1 VEDPSVTATIA
12 VPSLASPLRRRTDW
26 QGVLD
31 AIELFILER
40 RADKKQPST
49 IRYYRQQL
57 GLFATWL
64 VQQDV
69 PGDGP
74 EDVTKGLILAYRLHL
89 QERGHTRLVGQP
101 LQHTTLVASQRAL
114 RTFFAWAEEEGYV
127 IDGRILKLRK
137 TRVPQKDATVYT
149 LAQLD
154 AILAACASP
163 TEELAIRLLI
173 GTGVRISEAVGVCL
187 RGPDGLPDLE
197 TDNLGGGC
205 ATLRVR
211 WDAGAK
217 GLKTRRTPVAVPLM
231 KAIRRYE
238 LRERPHVAAPQLLIT
253 RRGLPYKTWG
263 LDSVMDR
270 LQERVGFHVH
280 AHAFRHTWASV
291 MVQSGWSLEH
301 VRAFIG
307 HTDYTTLHRYV
318 RLATERD
325 LGDLDRWAQFIPQP
339 ARARFGP
346 TPTWQDWTAGV
357 SLQR

>member
-1 VEDPSVTATIA
+1 MTAIQ
-12 VPSLASPLRRRTDW
+12 LAPLPAPPLPGRTDC
-26 QGVLD
+26 QGVRD
-31 AIELFILER
+31 TVELFILER

-57 GLFATWL
+57 GLFCAWL
-64 VQQDV
+64 TQQDV
-69 PGDGP
+69 SGDGP

-114 RTFFAWAEEEGYV
+114 RTFFAWAEEEGYA
-127 IDGRILKLRK
+127 IDGRILKQRK

-149 LAQLD
+149 LAQLGE
-154 AILAACASP
+154 IIAACASP
-163 TEELAIRLLI
+163 TEELAVRLLV
-173 GTGVRISEAVGVCL
+173 GTGVRLSEAVGVCL

-197 TDNLGGGC
+197 TDNLGRGC

-238 LRERPHVAAPQLLIT
+238 LRDRPRVTAPQLLIT
-253 RRGLPYKTWG
+253 RRGEPYKTWG

-270 LQERVGFHVH
+270 LQERVGSHVH

-301 VRAFIG
+301 VRSFIG

-325 LGDLDRWAQFIPQP
+325 LGDLDRWATLIPPPIHVRSRAAP
-339 ARARFGP
+339 AWP
-346 TPTWQDWTAGV
+346 DWPMAL

>member
-1 VEDPSVTATIA
+1 MTAIQ
-12 VPSLASPLRRRTDW
+12 LAPPPAPPLPGRTDW
-26 QGVLD
+26 QGVCD

-57 GLFATWL
+57 GLFRAWL
-64 VQQDV
+64 TQQDV

-74 EDVTKGLILAYRLHL
+74 EDVTKALILAYRLHL

-101 LQHTTLVASQRAL
+101 LQHTTLVASQRAV

-149 LAQLD
+149 LAQMD

-163 TEELAIRLLI
+163 TEELAIRFV
-173 GTGVRISEAVGVCL
+173 GWNGVRLSEAVGVCL

-197 TDNLGGGC
+197 TDNLGRGC

-217 GLKTRRTPVAVPLM
+217 GLKDAADTGRGPADEGDPPLRAARAAARDGSAAAHHPSRRAVQDVGAGQRHGPPPGARRLPRPRPCVPAYVGVRHGPVRLVLGARAVVH
-231 KAIRRYE
+231 
-238 LRERPHVAAPQLLIT
+238 RPHRLHDAPPL
-253 RRGLPYKTWG
+253 RP
-263 LDSVMDR
+263 
-270 LQERVGFHVH
+270 
-280 AHAFRHTWASV
+280 A
-291 MVQSGWSLEH
+291 
-301 VRAFIG
+301 
-307 HTDYTTLHRYV
+307 
-318 RLATERD
+318 
-325 LGDLDRWAQFIPQP
+325 GDGA
-339 ARARFGP
+339 GP
-346 TPTWQDWTAGV
+346 
-357 SLQR
+357 R

>member
-1 VEDPSVTATIA
+1 VTAIQLAPLPAPPLPGRTGWEGVRDA
-12 VPSLASPLRRRTDW
+12 VD
-26 QGVLD
+26 
-31 AIELFILER
+31 LFILER

-57 GLFATWL
+57 GLFCAWL
-64 VQQDV
+64 THQDV

-74 EDVTKGLILAYRLHL
+74 QDVSKALILAYRLHL
-89 QERGHTRLVGQP
+89 QERGHTRLAGQP

-114 RTFFAWAEEEGYV
+114 RTFFAWADEEGYV

-149 LAQLD
+149 LTQMD

-163 TEELAIRLLI
+163 TEELAIRLLV
-173 GTGVRISEAVGVCL
+173 GTGVRLSEAVGVCL

-197 TDNLGGGC
+197 TDNLGRGC

-238 LRERPHVAAPQLLIT
+238 LRERPHVTAPQLLIT
-253 RRGLPYKTWG
+253 RRCEPYKTWG

-301 VRAFIG
+301 VRSFIG

-325 LGDLDRWAQFIPQP
+325 LGDLDRWSQLIPPP
-339 ARARFGP
+339 AHARPRAA
-346 TPTWQDWTAGV
+346 PTWQDWPMAF

>member
-1 VEDPSVTATIA
+1 V
-12 VPSLASPLRRRTDW
+12 R
-26 QGVLD
+26 D

-57 GLFATWL
+57 GLFFAWL
-64 VQQDV
+64 TQQDV
-69 PGDGP
+69 TGDGP
-74 EDVTKGLILAYRLHL
+74 EDVSKALILAYRLHL
-89 QERGHTRLVGQP
+89 QERGHTRLIGQP

-149 LAQLD
+149 LSQMD
-154 AILAACASP
+154 AILTACASP
-163 TEELAIRLLI
+163 TEELAIRLLV
-173 GTGVRISEAVGVCL
+173 GTGVRLSEAVGVCL

-197 TDNLGGGC
+197 TDNLGRGC

-238 LRERPHVAAPQLLIT
+238 LRDRPRVTSPQLLIT
-253 RRGLPYKTWG
+253 RRGEAYKTWG

-301 VRAFIG
+301 VRSFIG

-325 LGDLDRWAQFIPQP
+325 LGDLDHWAQLIPPP
-339 ARARFGP
+339 AHARSRDP
-346 TPTWQDWTAGV
+346 AWQDWPMAF

>member
-1 VEDPSVTATIA
+1 VTAVDIA
-12 VPSLASPLRRRTDW
+12 PFAASPLPHCTDW
-26 QGVLD
+26 QGVRD

-40 RADKKQPST
+40 RADKRQPST

-57 GLFATWL
+57 GLFGAWL
-64 VQQDV
+64 TQQDV
-69 PGDGP
+69 AGDGP
-74 EDVTKGLILAYRLHL
+74 QDVTKALILAYRMHL
-89 QERGHTRLVGQP
+89 QERGHSRLVGQP

-114 RTFFAWAEEEGYV
+114 RTFFAWAEEEGYI

-149 LAQLD
+149 LAQMD

-163 TEELAIRLLI
+163 TEEVAIRLLV
-173 GTGVRISEAVGVCL
+173 GTGVRLSEAVGVCL

-197 TDNLGGGC
+197 TDNLGRGC

-238 LRERPHVAAPQLLIT
+238 LRERPHVVAQQVLIT

-325 LGDLDRWAQFIPQP
+325 LGDLDRWAHFIPQP
-339 ARARFGP
+339 VRAGQRP
-346 TPTWQDWTAGV
+346 ALTWQDWPV
-357 SLQR
+357 SLSLQR

>member
-1 VEDPSVTATIA
+1 VTTTAA
-12 VPSLASPLRRRTDW
+12 LPLAASPLPDRTDW
-26 QGVLD
+26 QGVRD

-57 GLFATWL
+57 GLFCTWL
-64 VQQDV
+64 AQQDV

-74 EDVTKGLILAYRLHL
+74 EDVSKALILAYRLHL

-101 LQHTTLVASQRAL
+101 LQHTTLVASQRAV

-149 LAQLD
+149 LSQMND
-154 AILAACASP
+154 ILAACASP
-163 TEELAIRLLI
+163 TEELAVRLLV
-173 GTGVRISEAVGVCL
+173 GTGVRLSEAVGVCL

-197 TDNLGGGC
+197 TDNLGRGC

-238 LRERPHVAAPQLLIT
+238 LRDRPRVTSPQLLIT
-253 RRGLPYKTWG
+253 RRGEPYKTWG

-301 VRAFIG
+301 VRSFIG

-325 LGDLDRWAQFIPQP
+325 LGDLDRWAQLVPPP
-339 ARARFGP
+339 AHARP
-346 TPTWQDWTAGV
+346 RPALAWQDWAIGV

>member
-1 VEDPSVTATIA
+1 MTAIQ
-12 VPSLASPLRRRTDW
+12 LAPLPAPPLPGRTEW
-26 QGVLD
+26 QGVRD
-31 AIELFILER
+31 AVELFILER

-57 GLFATWL
+57 GLFSAWL
-64 VQQDV
+64 THQDV

-74 EDVTKGLILAYRLHL
+74 EDVTKALVLAYRLHL

-101 LQHTTLVASQRAL
+101 LQHTTLVASQRAV

-149 LAQLD
+149 LTQMD

-163 TEELAIRLLI
+163 TEELAIRLLV
-173 GTGVRISEAVGVCL
+173 GTGVRLSEAVGVCL

-197 TDNLGGGC
+197 TDTLSRGC

-238 LRERPHVAAPQLLIT
+238 LRDRPRVAAPQLLIT
-253 RRGLPYKTWG
+253 RRGEAYRTWG

-270 LQERVGFHVH
+270 LQARVAFHVH

-301 VRAFIG
+301 VRSFIG

-325 LGDLDRWAQFIPQP
+325 LGDLDRWAQLIPPPTHARSRAAP
-339 ARARFGP
+339 A
-346 TPTWQDWTAGV
+346 WQDRPMAL
-357 SLQR
+357 SL

>member
-1 VEDPSVTATIA
+1 MTAVQPA
-12 VPSLASPLRRRTDW
+12 PLAASPLPGRTDW
-26 QGVLD
+26 QGVRD

-57 GLFATWL
+57 GLFCAWL
-64 VQQDV
+64 TQQDV

-74 EDVTKGLILAYRLHL
+74 EDVTKALILAYRLHL

-101 LQHTTLVASQRAL
+101 LQHTTLVASQRAV

-149 LAQLD
+149 LAQMD

-163 TEELAIRLLI
+163 TEELAIRLLV
-173 GTGVRISEAVGVCL
+173 GTGVRLSEAVGVCL

-197 TDNLGGGC
+197 TDNLGRGC

-238 LRERPHVAAPQLLIT
+238 LRERPRVTAPQLLIT
-253 RRGLPYKTWG
+253 RRGEPYKTWG

-301 VRAFIG
+301 VRSFIG

-325 LGDLDRWAQFIPQP
+325 LGDLDRWAQLIPP
-339 ARARFGP
+339 PTHARPRPVAAW
-346 TPTWQDWTAGV
+346 TDWPIGV

>member
-1 VEDPSVTATIA
+1 MTAVEMAPL
-12 VPSLASPLRRRTDW
+12 PASPLPQRTDW
-26 QGVLD
+26 QGVRD

-57 GLFATWL
+57 GLFCAWL
-64 VQQDV
+64 TQQGV

-74 EDVTKGLILAYRLHL
+74 EDVTKALILAYRLHL
-89 QERGHTRLVGQP
+89 QERGHSRLVGQP
-101 LQHTTLVASQRAL
+101 LQHTTLVASQRAI

-149 LAQLD
+149 LAQVN
-154 AILAACASP
+154 AILGACASP
-163 TEELAIRLLI
+163 TEELAVRLLV
-173 GTGVRISEAVGVCL
+173 GTGVRLSEAVGVCL

-197 TDNLGGGC
+197 TDNLGRGC

-238 LRERPHVAAPQLLIT
+238 LRERPRVSSPQLLIT
-253 RRGLPYKTWG
+253 RRGEPYKTWG

-301 VRAFIG
+301 VRSFIG

-325 LGDLDRWAQFIPQP
+325 LGDLDRWAQLIPAPPHARPRP
-339 ARARFGP
+339 AAA
-346 TPTWQDWTAGV
+346 WLDWPIGG

>member
-1 VEDPSVTATIA
+1 VTTTAA
-12 VPSLASPLRRRTDW
+12 LPLAASPLPDRTDW
-26 QGVLD
+26 QGVRD

-57 GLFATWL
+57 GLFYTWL

-74 EDVTKGLILAYRLHL
+74 EDVSKALILAYRLHL

-101 LQHTTLVASQRAL
+101 LQHTTLVASQRAV

-149 LAQLD
+149 LSQMND
-154 AILAACASP
+154 ILAACASP
-163 TEELAIRLLI
+163 TEELAVRLLV
-173 GTGVRISEAVGVCL
+173 GTGVRLSEAVGVCL

-197 TDNLGGGC
+197 TDNLGRGC

-238 LRERPHVAAPQLLIT
+238 LRDRPRVTSPQLLIT
-253 RRGLPYKTWG
+253 RRGEAYKTWG

-301 VRAFIG
+301 VRSFIG

-325 LGDLDRWAQFIPQP
+325 LGDLDRWAQLIPPP
-339 ARARFGP
+339 AHARP
-346 TPTWQDWTAGV
+346 RPAPVWQEWPIGV